1 MTREEQKQ
9 LKEDIRAFVAQGYLR
24 EAAEA
29 VFNVSADYVKDA
41 CAGLAEEM
49 RQEQHKKILELIQCG
64 TDPQR
69 IAERFGYAVGTVYR
83 IAMENGISVNT
94 NNRVIKKNLP
104 DDFVNA
110 MKHDAESGMISEE
123 ISKKYNIPSSAVKE
137 ICRGHFTNINQYGL
151 IGTAKSGYRIS
162 ERIAECLPNWEY
174 AGNYTGTDGKCDI
187 RCKTCGTV
195 KTVCSQAIRK
205 QFARCSVCFE
215 RERIEREEQRRVEQE
230 VERKKRQIALEIQR
244 QETIRRKEE
253 QKRQDKL
260 DHTAVYTCETC
271 GGMFLADDRKKNRFC
286 GDKCRKKAHNKSKE
300 WNRRI
305 MLDKQMIDRDIS
317 LERLYQRDG
326 GICYLCG
333 NVCDWNDK
341 KTVDGTIICG
351 NNYPSIEHVIPLSK
365 NGKHSWANVRLACR
379 KCNSHKR
386 DRLIADDKRLA

>member
-29 VFNVSADYVKDA
+29 VFNVSAEYVKDA
-41 CAGLAEEM
+41 CTGLAEQM
-49 RQEQHKKILELIQCG
+49 REEQHKNILNLIKKEIA
-64 TDPQR
+64 PQR
-69 IAERFGYAVGTVYR
+69 IAERFGCSLGLVYKVASDND
-83 IAMENGISVNT
+83 IAINY
-94 NNRVIKKNLP
+94 NNRVIKKDLSGSL
-104 DDFVNA
+104 VND
-110 MKHDAESGMISEE
+110 MKLDAESGMTSDE
-123 ISKKYNIPSSAVKE
+123 ISNKYNIPASSVKE
-137 ICRGHFTNINQYGL
+137 ICRGHFARVYDIDN
-151 IGTAKSGYRIS
+151 AKAN
-162 ERIAECLPNWEY
+162 IAERLPGFEY
-174 AGNYTGTDGKCDI
+174 AGNFTGSEGECDI

-195 KTVCSQAIRK
+195 KRIKSQAIRK
-205 QFARCSVCFE
+205 GSARCSVCFE
-215 RERIEREEQRRVEQE
+215 RERIERDELKETEQQKKREQRR
-230 VERKKRQIALEIQR
+230 IALEIQR

-253 QKRQDKL
+253 QKRQDRL

-305 MLDKQMIDRDIS
+305 MLDKQMVDRDIS

-351 NNYPSIEHVIPLSK
+351 DNYPSIEHVIPLSK

-379 KCNSHKR
+379 KCNSYKG
-386 DRLIADDKRLA
+386 DRIIADDKRLA

>member
-29 VFNVSADYVKDA
+29 VFNVSAEYVKDA
-41 CAGLAEEM
+41 CTGLAEQM
-49 RQEQHKKILELIQCG
+49 REEQRKNILNLIKKEIA
-64 TDPQR
+64 PQR
-69 IAERFGYAVGTVYR
+69 IAERFGCSLGLVYKV
-83 IAMENGISVNT
+83 ASDNNISINY
-94 NNRVIKKNLP
+94 NNRVIKNDLP
-104 DDFVNA
+104 DSLVND
-110 MKHDAESGMISEE
+110 MKLDAESGMTSDE
-123 ISKKYNIPSSAVKE
+123 ISNKYNIPASSVKE
-137 ICRGHFTNINQYGL
+137 ICRGHFARIYDIEN
-151 IGTAKSGYRIS
+151 AKAS
-162 ERIAECLPNWEY
+162 IAERLPGFEY
-174 AGNYTGTDGKCDI
+174 AGNFTGSDGRCDI

-195 KTVCSQAIRK
+195 KTVQSCAIRHGS
-205 QFARCSVCFE
+205 ARCSVCFG
-215 RERIEREEQRRVEQE
+215 RELIEREEQRRTEQE

-271 GGMFLADDRKKNRFC
+271 GCMFLADDRKKNRFC

-305 MLDKQMIDRDIS
+305 MLDKQMVDRDIS

-351 NNYPSIEHVIPLSK
+351 DNYPSIDHVVPLSK
-365 NGKHSWANVRLACR
+365 NGKHSWANVRLSCR